1 MPFPTTFPVTA
12 IPAVVGYLRNAGVG
26 RRTAAEAAYDLLGYA
41 ANIMIPENEPGSLF
55 SRNDDM
61 GDVTIL
67 ADGTLADS
75 LDNLRLNLEA
85 SPPNAAFTIPQWLVP
100 VLLEV
105 LRRVLSA

>member
-55 SRNDDM
+55 SRHHGM
-61 GDVTIL
+61 GDVASL
-67 ADGTLADS
+67 ADGTLADT